1 MPTDALPSIATLSA
15 EDSSKKEF
23 IQVDPITGSVVAG
36 GRDYSLFSPWYVF
49 KYTGGVSEIKEDTYV
64 KARDVLNTASRK
76 QAANPTAATIIDWGK
91 ELPNK
96 GSTFT
101 QWSSPYSWSDFIFCK
116 LYGVVSN
123 NRMITLRKYPVAVN
137 DAATT
142 RRQNNNTARFIPI
155 AQAVTWFGEGT
166 GNDIN
171 SFWQNQWSM
180 PWEKKSI
187 DQKDV
192 EGNEIV
198 NFGAAL
204 KKVFADN
211 GADKINPLFS
221 SVLDIALTASD
232 MDINPN
238 QSGYQGALKTEF
250 EKVATST
257 GKASIEQKR
266 QDFIK
271 GLYSDNGAY
280 FNQILGPVNVKNKFL
295 MRSRGLSGESFDSE
309 MSLTFE
315 FRTDSYYG
323 LDQRRVALDILANML
338 ELTYSDGD
346 WLEVL
351 NVYYKKVGLAL
362 SKTEQALIQN
372 SMQGSAFNPD
382 KLFNAL
388 ATITKARV
396 NAALDFTLQA
406 GGQAINAGV
415 NLLGNLVG
423 LNDIAT
429 ADAGTLKTAMNI
441 AVTKA
446 LGETFPAFVQRRSAV
461 GNQPTGNWHITIGN
475 PINPIMQMGDVVVT
489 GATCTFNDELGPN
502 DFPTEMK
509 FVVSLKRTK
518 PRDSADI
525 RRAFDLGRTDYIDS
539 RVGASQDQLNTYG
552 VQSTNQ
558 GQAASGNQSGSGI
571 NSNINFTRA
580 EAWIKSRYGDGMWTP
595 DTQSLVNDV
604 YFYMPSAVKDLPV
617 GTAEQ
622 GSTQI
627 GVSNTN

>member
-1 MPTDALPSIATLSA
+1 MPTDALPSVADLSA
-15 EDSSKKEF
+15 EDSAKKEF
-23 IQVDPITGSVVAG
+23 LQVDPITGSVVAG

-64 KARDVLNTASRK
+64 KARSLVNAATRK
-76 QAANPTAATIIDWGK
+76 QYSNPTAASIIDWGK
-91 ELPNK
+91 NLPTLA
-96 GSTFT
+96 SEFT
-101 QWSSPYSWSDFIFCK
+101 LWSAPYSWSDFIFCK

-123 NRMITLRKYPVAVN
+123 NRMITLRKYPVAIN
-137 DAATT
+137 DTAIPG
-142 RRQNNNTARFIPI
+142 RKNNNTARFIPI

-171 SFWQNQWSM
+171 SFWQNKWSM
-180 PWEKKSI
+180 PWVKKSI

-192 EGNEIV
+192 EGNEVV
-198 NFGAAL
+198 NFGQSL
-204 KKVFADN
+204 KKVFTDA
-211 GADKINPLFS
+211 GADKINPLFN

-232 MDINPN
+232 MDLNPS
-238 QSGYQGALKTEF
+238 QSGYQKQLKDNF
-250 EKVATST
+250 ERVATST

-280 FNQILGPVNVKNKFL
+280 FNQILGPVNVKNQFL
-295 MRSRGLSGESFDSE
+295 MRSRGLTPDFDDD

-315 FRTDSYYG
+315 FRTDSYFG

-362 SKTEQALIQN
+362 TKTEQALISN

-382 KLFNAL
+382 ALFNVL
-388 ATITKARV
+388 AQITKARV

-406 GGQAINAGV
+406 GGEAIDAGA
-415 NLLGNLVG
+415 NLLGSLVG
-423 LNDIAT
+423 LNDIKNVTDKGA
-429 ADAGTLKTAMNI
+429 LKTAMNI
-441 AVTKA
+441 AVTRA

-475 PINPIMQMGDVVVT
+475 PMNPIMQMGDIVVT
-489 GATCTFNDELGPN
+489 GGSCTFGDELGPN

-525 RRAFDLGRTDYIDS
+525 RRAFDLGRTDYVDS
-539 RVGASQDQLNTYG
+539 RVGATQDQLNTYG
-552 VQSTNQ
+552 TQATDQTSRSAGSTTGAGTNT
-558 GQAASGNQSGSGI
+558 NV
-571 NSNINFTRA
+571 NMVRA
-580 EAWIKSRYGDGMWTP
+580 EAWIKNRYGAGMWTP

-604 YFYMPSAVKDLPV
+604 YFYIPNAAKDLPTGSNGN
-617 GTAEQ
+617 GTQITTTQ
-622 GSTQI
+622 GS
-627 GVSNTN
+627 

>member
-1 MPTDALPSIATLSA
+1 MSTPFNALPTFQSLTPEESA
-15 EDSSKKEF
+15 KKEF
-23 IQVDPITGSVVAG
+23 LQVDPITGSIVSG
-36 GRDYSLFSPWYVF
+36 GKDFSLFSPWYVF
-49 KYTGGVSEIKEDTYV
+49 KYTGGVSEVKIDTYV
-64 KARDVLNTASRK
+64 QARSEVNTASRK
-76 QAANPTAATIIDWGK
+76 QASNPTAAAIVEWGK
-91 ELPNK
+91 TLPAK

-101 QWSSPYSWSDFIFCK
+101 QWSAPYSWSDFIFCK

-123 NRMITLRKYPVAVN
+123 NRMITLRKYPVAV
-137 DAATT
+137 DD
-142 RRQNNNTARFIPI
+142 TARPGRRKDNKSRYIPI

-171 SFWQNQWSM
+171 TFWQNKWSM
-180 PWEKKSI
+180 PWEKKPI

-198 NFGAAL
+198 NFGQAL
-204 KKVFADN
+204 KKIFKDN
-211 GADKINPLFS
+211 GATNINPLFS
-221 SVLDIALTASD
+221 SVLDIALTVSD
-232 MDINPN
+232 MDLKPN
-238 QSGYQGALKTEF
+238 ESGYQSSLNDNF
-250 EKVATST
+250 EKIATSE

-295 MRSRGLSGESFDSE
+295 MRSRGLSGDSFDEE

-315 FRTDSYYG
+315 FRTDSYFG

-362 SKTEQALIQN
+362 TKTEQAMVSD
-372 SMQGSAFNPD
+372 SMRGSNFNPD
-382 KLFNAL
+382 RLFNAL
-388 ATITKARV
+388 AKITKARV
-396 NAALDFTLQA
+396 SAALDFTLQA
-406 GGQAINAGV
+406 GGQAINAGT
-415 NLLGNLVG
+415 NFLGSLAG
-423 LNDIAT
+423 LNNIAT
-429 ADAGTLKTAMNI
+429 ADTGALKTAMNV
-441 AVTKA
+441 AVVRA

-518 PRDSADI
+518 PKDSADI
-525 RRAFDLGRTDYIDS
+525 RRAFDLGRTDYIDVRS
-539 RVGASQDQLNTYG
+539 GGTTDQFNTYG
-552 VQSTNQ
+552 T
-558 GQAASGNQSGSGI
+558 QATDQTARAAGSQPGDGV

-580 EAWIKSRYGDGMWTP
+580 ESWIKNRYGSDIWSP
-595 DTQSLVNDV
+595 DTQALVNDV
-604 YFYMPSAVKDLPV
+604 YFYMPQASKDMPAGSAGDIQMQTKRD
-617 GTAEQ
+617 
-622 GSTQI
+622 
-627 GVSNTN
+627 